1 MSVDEDA
8 RDADFST
15 SALALSCSPSSS
27 SHPHPP
33 PPPQKTNV
41 NLQIYDLETR
51 YLATA
56 NPAGT
61 ALKGYDGLLSSTGG
75 AGGAGGGGGG
85 GAGGRRPAT
94 VKAEERLFSRSSTTG
109 QPPGSK

>member
-1 MSVDEDA
+1 MCGSFAGERA
-8 RDADFST
+8 
-15 SALALSCSPSSS
+15 SP
-27 SHPHPP
+27 PK
-33 PPPQKTNV
+33 KTNV

>member
-1 MSVDEDA
+1 MKMLETPIFRPPLSLS
-8 RDADFST
+8 R
-15 SALALSCSPSSS
+15 ALLLLLLT
-27 SHPHPP
+27 PP
-33 PPPQKTNV
+33 PPPPPPPKTNV